1 MHAMSASLRLLLCGI
16 LILVSAIYAVLVA
29 RDPATA
35 SAIAV
40 GYVAVVVT
48 VILAVSLWKRA

>member
-1 MHAMSASLRLLLCGI
+1 MRKMSASLRLVLCGA

-29 RDPATA
+29 RDPTTA

-40 GYVAVVVT
+40 GYVALVVT
-48 VILAVSLWKRA
+48 TILIVNLWKRV